1 MLKNV
6 NNITKIVILCV
17 TNVVLELV
25 NTKLFKAAPHHNL
38 KIFLICTKELKRK
51 KQIITNTVNIII
63 LTKLS
68 TNYGN

>member
-1 MLKNV
+1 VLKNV

-38 KIFLICTKELKRK
+38 KIF
-51 KQIITNTVNIII
+51 
-63 LTKLS
+63 
-68 TNYGN
+68 